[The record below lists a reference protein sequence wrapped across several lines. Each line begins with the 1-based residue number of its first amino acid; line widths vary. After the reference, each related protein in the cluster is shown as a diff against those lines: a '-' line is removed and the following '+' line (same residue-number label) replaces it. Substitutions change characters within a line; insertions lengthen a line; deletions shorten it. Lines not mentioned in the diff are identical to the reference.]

1 MASLSAETILGARAG
16 LASASRGSNFMYC
29 LAGGL
34 FVGYVLQVL
43 IDYSVDFAVDVP
55 LRVVGYQREPARA
68 NV

>member
-1 MASLSAETILGARAG
+1 
-16 LASASRGSNFMYC
+16 MYC

-55 LRVVGYQREPARA
+55 FRVVGYQREPARA